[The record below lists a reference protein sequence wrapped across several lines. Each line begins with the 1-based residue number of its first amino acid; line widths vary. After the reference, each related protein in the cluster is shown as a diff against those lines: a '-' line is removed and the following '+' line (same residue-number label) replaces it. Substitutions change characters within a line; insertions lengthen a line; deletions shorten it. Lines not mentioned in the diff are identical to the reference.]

1 MVKFRYVILDDFDN
15 VVEILLTTI
24 IGRANKIRKHLYIGL
39 ISMSQRGIVKAFVDM
54 KKLWLFF
61 RRFIY
66 MVLCILTLII
76 LIPINMGLILLSPFV
91 ICPIYFIFTGKSF
104 FDSKSIDKILVPS
117 NILSI
122 DFESKKLF
130 PVKIK

>member
-104 FDSKSIDKILVPS
+104 FDSKSIDKIFEGT
-117 NILSI
+117 NIDDTLEWLY
-122 DFESKKLF
+122 DKLLQS
-130 PVKIK
+130 